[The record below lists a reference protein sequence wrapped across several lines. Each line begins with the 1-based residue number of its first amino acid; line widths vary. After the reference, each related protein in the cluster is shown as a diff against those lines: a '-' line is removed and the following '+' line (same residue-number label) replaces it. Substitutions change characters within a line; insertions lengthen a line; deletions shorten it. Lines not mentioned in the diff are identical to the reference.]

1 MCLRCWVCGRA
12 LERAATSISGPRAAR
27 ALAGGA
33 ERLEPTSSRIILR
46 LPRLSAAVLAVRLVD
61 SVCLRCWVCGRALE
75 RAATSISGPRAAR
88 ALAGGAERLEPTS
101 SRIILRLP
109 RLSAAVLAV
118 RWVDRVPPA
127 PRRSAGPA
135 RPHRLRSVRH
145 ASAGRGGA
153 VRGGA
158 GRSCWA
164 IACGGG
170 PPPRARTSCTG
181 CTCASSCGATHGT
194 EARACWGRRATGATP
209 SVRGARCSSRWGRC
223 VALGRSDGTP
233 PPGAGAPE
241 REGVLLVSLQGVI

>member
-1 MCLRCWVCGRA
+1 M
-12 LERAATSISGPRAAR
+12 
-27 ALAGGA
+27 
-33 ERLEPTSSRIILR
+33 SSRIILR
-46 LPRLSAAVLAVRLVD
+46 LRRLSVAVLAEGGWVD
-61 SVCLRCWVCGRALE
+61 SVPLGAHGRA
-75 RAATSISGPRAAR
+75 
-88 ALAGGAERLEPTS
+88 
-101 SRIILRLP
+101 
-109 RLSAAVLAV
+109 
-118 RWVDRVPPA
+118 
-127 PRRSAGPA
+127 SAGA
-135 RPHRLRSVRH
+135 HRLRSVRH
-145 ASAGRGGA
+145 ATRRPGVVGRCGAAQRRTRSVSACSTRATCLALRRQRALLCAAAQGQLHLTACDGWGTQRVGRA

-209 SVRGARCSSRWGRC
+209 SVRGARRSSRWGRC

-241 REGVLLVSLQGVI
+241 REGVLLVTLQGVI